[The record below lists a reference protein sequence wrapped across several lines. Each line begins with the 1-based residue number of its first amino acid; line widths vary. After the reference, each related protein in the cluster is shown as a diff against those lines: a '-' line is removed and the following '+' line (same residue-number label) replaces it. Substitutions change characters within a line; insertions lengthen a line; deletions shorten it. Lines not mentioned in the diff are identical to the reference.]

1 MFTAGGLIKCDGSRI
16 VGTFDVDGRALYI
29 TVDIKP
35 PNQPF
40 ECSKATLS
48 YGNVTQLDGTCKWT
62 GTAGR
67 DDLQMEFGGGVS
79 IAGALATPRSSI
91 RIRGAGVWSR
101 VKSALPPIPATG
113 VRAPV
118 NPFPAHDAV
127 RDAAKVAREQQLIE
141 LGVPIIACAVNP
153 HPSDSKSN

>member
-1 MFTAGGLIKCDGSRI
+1 MPSAAGLIKCDGSRI
-16 VGTFDVDGRALYI
+16 VGTFDVDGRPLYI

-40 ECSKATLS
+40 ECSHATLT
-48 YGNVTQLDGTCKWT
+48 YNNPAQLDGACKWT

-67 DDLQMEFGGGVS
+67 DDIEMDFGGGVS
-79 IAGALATPRSSI
+79 ITGVLATPRSSI
-91 RIRGAGVWSR
+91 RIRGAGAWSK
-101 VKSALPPIPATG
+101 VKSALPPIPANG

-118 NPFPAHDAV
+118 NPFPAHDAL

-141 LGVPIIACAVNP
+141 LGVPIIMYAGPGNP
-153 HPSDSKSN
+153 HRSDL